1 MSNDMTERQRKWFAS
16 VRESLA
22 VKTGKS
28 LEEWVAV
35 MATCPETAPRARL
48 KWLKDNY
55 GVGQN
60 YGSMILDAAFPDN
73 AMGWDEP
80 QALRAALWKDAGA
93 LAVLKAIEA
102 VAANVPDVTSGQRK
116 TYTSFSR
123 KVQFA
128 AMRPLKTGGA
138 LLGLKLDPAVSAKLE
153 PVTRKE
159 SWSERLVSL
168 IQIVNASD
176 VDDEVMRLFAM
187 AAENG

>member
-22 VKTGKS
+22 LKTGKS

-35 MATCPETAPRARL
+35 MATCPETATRARL
-48 KWLKDNY
+48 KWLKDTH

-60 YGSMILDAAFPDN
+60 YGSMILDAAFPEN
-73 AMGWDEP
+73 ALGWDEP
-80 QALRAALWKDAGA
+80 QALRGALWHDAGS
-93 LAVLKAIEA
+93 LAVLEAIEA
-102 VAANVPDVTSGQRK
+102 VAAKVPDVTSGQRK

-128 AMRPLKTGGA
+128 AIRPLKSGGA
-138 LLGLKLDPAVSAKLE
+138 VLGLKLDPAVSPRLSPA
-153 PVTRKE
+153 VRKE
-159 SWSERLVSL
+159 SWSERLVAVIEL
-168 IQIVNASD
+168 AD
-176 VDDEVMRLFAM
+176 AGAVDDEIGRLFVQ